1 MPHVHL
7 LVGLICANILV
18 FGGDDHSN
26 SIWFILGSVLPDI
39 DFIFNLIIE
48 KNSHRQ
54 LLTHFPVI
62 YLSGAL
68 LLGILGLPLCW
79 FFLGALGHTI
89 VDVIDWEIYLFAPF
103 SKKPFTIL
111 GLDYEKMATKGSA
124 NLLKKYYQEKRILVL
139 ELFVLFLWIITSF
152 L

>member
-7 LVGLICANILV
+7 LVGLIGANILV
-18 FGGDDHSN
+18 FGGDNHSN
-26 SIWFILGSVLPDI
+26 SIWFFLGSVLPDI
-39 DFIFNLIIE
+39 DFVFNQMIE

-54 LLTHFPVI
+54 LFTHFPVI

-68 LLGILGLPLCW
+68 FLGILGLPLFW
-79 FFLGALGHTI
+79 FFIGALGHTI
-89 VDVIDWEIYLFAPF
+89 LDGIDWEIYLFAPF
-103 SKKPFTIL
+103 SKTPFTIL

-124 NLLKKYYQEKRILVL
+124 NLLKKYYQEKQILVL
-139 ELFVLFLWIITSF
+139 ELLIFFLWIISSF